1 MRRRLNPKEI
11 KEIVFDYR
19 NRVMK
24 IYNKSNHL
32 VYDEV
37 VSENFF
43 NKTVCKFLDGL
54 EQNK

>member
-1 MRRRLNPKEI
+1 MKKRLNPEEI
-11 KEIVFDYR
+11 KEIIFDYR

-43 NKTVCKFLDGL
+43 NKTVCKFISEL
-54 EQNK
+54 ESK